1 MARRPATPA
10 ILKGAI
16 LIAAPPW
23 GRRSS
28 HDLCEAAAPPAS
40 SLSPPHASSTTLR
53 PPALSSRV
61 TRPRRATTLV
71 ASPDPSSPSS
81 SCSCSRSRNPSAR
94 PLRPPRKAGTSL
106 PPLPL
111 PHSLTHRSTPRS
123 SPLLLPKNNDR
134 LRIPPIPLTA
144 IRPNRAETSSYA
156 PLAPLRFHETSGRRG
171 HGCIYRRSPIFA
183 GSGPTN
189 ASDSPP
195 RPPPSS
201 SSPLPS
207 TNSRG
212 FSHFLLLLL
221 LLFDSLPF
229 FLSSPFV
236 DESLAARLKE
246 KKQRS
251 TALIKIPRNILSSS
265 FPSIVSTLELSR
277 HLYPLPTPSSR
288 YSVFRIR
295 SNDIPKLKQR
305 HARFV

>member
-94 PLRPPRKAGTSL
+94 PLRPPRKAAPPQERLS

-111 PHSLTHRSTPRS
+111 PHSLTH
-123 SPLLLPKNNDR
+123 SPLHTPLLP
-134 LRIPPIPLTA
+134 P
-144 IRPNRAETSSYA
+144 
-156 PLAPLRFHETSGRRG
+156 
-171 HGCIYRRSPIFA
+171 
-183 GSGPTN
+183 
-189 ASDSPP
+189 SPP
-195 RPPPSS
+195 
-201 SSPLPS
+201 
-207 TNSRG
+207 
-212 FSHFLLLLL
+212 
-221 LLFDSLPF
+221 
-229 FLSSPFV
+229 
-236 DESLAARLKE
+236 E
-246 KKQRS
+246 KQRS
-251 TALIKIPRNILSSS
+251 PPDSSYT
-265 FPSIVSTLELSR
+265 INR
-277 HLYPLPTPSSR
+277 
-288 YSVFRIR
+288 
-295 SNDIPKLKQR
+295 D
-305 HARFV
+305 

>member
-106 PPLPL
+106 PSLPL

-277 HLYPLPTPSSR
+277 HLYPLLTSVLPLFGTP
-288 YSVFRIR
+288 
-295 SNDIPKLKQR
+295 NPL
-305 HARFV
+305 

>member
-1 MARRPATPA
+1 MGPPVLSRSVRGCSTASVVT
-10 ILKGAI
+10 LSSSC
-16 LIAAPPW
+16 LLHHAP
-23 GRRSS
+23 SS
-28 HDLCEAAAPPAS
+28 
-40 SLSPPHASSTTLR
+40 
-53 PPALSSRV
+53 ALSSRV

-94 PLRPPRKAGTSL
+94 PLRPPRKAAPPQERLS

-189 ASDSPP
+189 ASNSPP

-212 FSHFLLLLL
+212 FSHFLLLL

-277 HLYPLPTPSSR
+277 HLYPLPTLSSR

>member
-94 PLRPPRKAGTSL
+94 SLHPPRKAGTSL
-106 PPLPL
+106 PSLPL
-111 PHSLTHRSTPRS
+111 PHSLTHRS

-189 ASDSPP
+189 SPP

-277 HLYPLPTPSSR
+277 HLYPLLTSVLPLFGTP
-288 YSVFRIR
+288 
-295 SNDIPKLKQR
+295 NPL
-305 HARFV
+305 

>member
-1 MARRPATPA
+1 M
-10 ILKGAI
+10 G
-16 LIAAPPW
+16 PPVLS
-23 GRRSS
+23 RSVRGCS
-28 HDLCEAAAPPAS
+28 TAS
-40 SLSPPHASSTTLR
+40 VVTL
-53 PPALSSRV
+53 
-61 TRPRRATTLV
+61 
-71 ASPDPSSPSS
+71 SS
-81 SCSCSRSRNPSAR
+81 SCLLHHAPSSGTFLTRHATATRNHPRSLSR
-94 PLRPPRKAGTSL
+94 PLLPLLLLLLLQVAEPFRPSLAPSPESSSPAPAGTSL

-134 LRIPPIPLTA
+134 LRIPPIPLTV

-189 ASDSPP
+189 SPP

-277 HLYPLPTPSSR
+277 HLYPLLT
-288 YSVFRIR
+288 SVLPLFG
-295 SNDIPKLKQR
+295 IPNPL
-305 HARFV
+305 

>member
-94 PLRPPRKAGTSL
+94 PLRPPRKAAPPQERLS

-189 ASDSPP
+189 ASNSPP

-277 HLYPLPTPSSR
+277 HLYPLPT
-288 YSVFRIR
+288 SVLPLFG
-295 SNDIPKLKQR
+295 IPNPL
-305 HARFV
+305 